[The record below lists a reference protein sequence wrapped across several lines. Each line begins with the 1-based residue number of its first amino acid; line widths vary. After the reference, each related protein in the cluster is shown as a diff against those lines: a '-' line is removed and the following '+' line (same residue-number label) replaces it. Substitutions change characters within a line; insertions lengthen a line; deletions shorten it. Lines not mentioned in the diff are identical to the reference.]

1 MQGFFYRFALVLVLF
16 FLQAFW
22 QAAFLR
28 WGDALQIVLIAVI
41 LWTIILGFRSS
52 LIITLPI
59 LLLNDI
65 FLDGARGRPLFFQ
78 FALVVLVAFLS
89 VRIEKSAR
97 LLTFSIYAALVA
109 TTILLEQKGW
119 WAPYGIA
126 DAAQWLRT
134 LLLSFV
140 LFPLIRG
147 LIVWVEQKLDTSYRK
162 AAEKIR

>member
-1 MQGFFYRFALVLVLF
+1 MQGFLYRFALVLALF

-22 QAAFLR
+22 QSAFLR
-28 WGDALQIVLIAVI
+28 WGDALQVLLIAVI

-52 LIITLPI
+52 LVITLPI
-59 LLLNDI
+59 LILNDI
-65 FLDGARGRPLFFQ
+65 FLDGTLGQPLFFQ
-78 FALVVLVAFLS
+78 FALVVLVAFIS

-97 LLTFSIYAALVA
+97 LLAFGIYAALIA

-119 WAPYGIA
+119 WAPYGIT

-134 LLLSFV
+134 FLLSFA
-140 LFPLIRG
+140 LFPLVRS